1 MRKQFSATF
10 KAQVVQELLKEEK
23 SVTQLAAEYGVHP
36 TQLGKWKALALHAL
50 PGLFEERSDVGAL
63 KTAHEAEVTALYA
76 EIGRLTTQVA
86 WLKKKLGL
94 PPG

>member
-1 MRKQFSATF
+1 MRKQFSAAF

-23 SVTQLAAEYGVHP
+23 SIAQLAVEYGVHP
-36 TQLGKWKALALHAL
+36 TQLGKWKATALKGL
-50 PGLFEERSDVGAL
+50 PSLFEEPSEIGTL
-63 KTAHEAEVTALYA
+63 KTAHEAELTALYA
-76 EIGRLTTQVA
+76 VFGRLTTQVA